1 MTIATLDIKENKILI
16 GFALFKYM
24 NSESYK
30 RILKIINDNFQFNP
44 YALNKAINETAFF
57 KKTNS
62 FKMFFPFCKVNQ
74 RKKIS
79 SSKKGLTKLGANI
92 LSNIELLLFINVEKI
107 DNYKIFSVDE
117 IRKLEGYE
125 SLIKYLNNFWFKK
138 NNNNYNYSNL

>member
-1 MTIATLDIKENKILI
+1 
-16 GFALFKYM
+16 
-24 NSESYK
+24 
-30 RILKIINDNFQFNP
+30 
-44 YALNKAINETAFF
+44 
-57 KKTNS
+57 
-62 FKMFFPFCKVNQ
+62 MFFPFCKGNQ

-125 SLIKYLNNFWFKK
+125 SLLNTLTLRLRLVQGSMLLNMDM
-138 NNNNYNYSNL
+138 